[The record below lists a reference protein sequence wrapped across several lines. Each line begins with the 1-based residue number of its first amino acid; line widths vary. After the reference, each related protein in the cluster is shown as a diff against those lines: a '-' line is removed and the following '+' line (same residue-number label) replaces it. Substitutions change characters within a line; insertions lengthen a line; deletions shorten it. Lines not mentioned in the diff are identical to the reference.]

1 MIVVDASAVVDLFL
15 ELPVNQALL
24 DRLQRAD
31 ELHAPHLID
40 LEVLSVLRR
49 LVAGSKLSLEAASIV
64 RGQFDDLGIERY
76 SHVALRD
83 RIWALRENL
92 TAYDASYVALSEW
105 LGLPLVTSDVRLA
118 RSSGHAATIESFAR

>member
-1 MIVVDASAVVDLFL
+1 LIVVDASALVDLFL
-15 ELPVNQALL
+15 ELPLNQDLL
-24 DRLQRAD
+24 DRIERAD

-49 LVAGSKLSLEAASIV
+49 LVATGKLSPEAASMA

-76 SHVALRD
+76 SHVGLGD
-83 RIWALRENL
+83 RIWALRGNL
-92 TAYDASYVALSEW
+92 TAYDAAYVALSEW
-105 LGLPLVTSDVRLA
+105 LGLPLVTSDARLA